1 MSFFFS
7 YFSGLSNSPYSEITI
22 VGWSTPSSLLAEMMM
37 PIVNV
42 VIVWAEHPP
51 LPRIKWQL
59 RGFSRWP
66 RTLLSWL
73 RSVHCIMHCVM
84 HFSMHC
90 AAKYCIHC
98 TARTEK
104 CTVELLITHC
114 TAFSW
119 LSTVQP
125 SGQPQTRPALMLTP
139 IWNQECFKS
148 YLALQNLQQNFLR
161 WAGELASLVVHASFG
176 AVRSQKTFAL
186 QVAHLV
192 HFQFQSQ
199 PLISIFHWSGY

>member
-1 MSFFFS
+1 MFFFFS

-73 RSVHCIMHCVM
+73 RSVHCVM

-161 WAGELASLVVHASFG
+161 WAGELASLVVYASFG